1 MDNINIFLS
10 KTESMRNGYLKMLDR
25 ADLDFKGKW
34 LKHFGFLPNFFK
46 EIYSVCNG
54 TKPEINEQV
63 FFDFI
68 PGFRLMQVDEII
80 EKYEKEFINNIEFKI
95 IIPFLADYASNY
107 YAYAIKSDIGC
118 IVLVEDDEIEIIHYD
133 ISSFWKTIIAFY
145 DEDVNY
151 LDEDGYLSYDF
162 EKECYVGRKYNSEI
176 DYWK

>member
-10 KTESMRNGYLKMLDR
+10 KTENMRNGYLKMLDSP
-25 ADLDFKGKW
+25 DIDFKEKW
-34 LKHFGFLPNFFK
+34 LKHFSLLPDFFK
-46 EIYSVCNG
+46 EIYSICNG
-54 TKPEINEQV
+54 TKPEINEQI

-80 EKYEKEFINNIEFKI
+80 EKYEKEFIDNTEFKI

-107 YAYAIKSDIGC
+107 YAYAIKNDIEY
-118 IVLVEDDEIEIIHYD
+118 IVFVEDYEIEIIHSD
-133 ISSFWKTIIAFY
+133 IDSFWKTIIAFY
-145 DEDVNY
+145 DEDVYY

-162 EKECYVGRKYNSEI
+162 GKEGDIGRKYNSEI